1 MKTYSRGMQKYF
13 TQSMY
18 GSKETTFVANSIESF
33 LRQKWA
39 QASLGSILVS
49 SLALIKDG
57 QEFSHNRVYEGEKG
71 AKSKKEAWET
81 FGR

>member
-1 MKTYSRGMQKYF
+1 MKTYSRGMKKYF

-57 QEFSHNRVYEGEKG
+57 
-71 AKSKKEAWET
+71 
-81 FGR
+81 